1 MKFKYIAGFND
12 KASNYLFKNSPFE
25 KGKHIGC
32 KKSDGVLSVS
42 AEMYKKE
49 EICNKTVF
57 LFKYL
62 LKNGKYSY
70 EEIQCID
77 NGILFLQIR
86 KPNNNIIKWSKKEIT
101 NYQYE
106 YKINKLKALIGR
118 IERKIDELDSK
129 KHR

>member
-1 MKFKYIAGFND
+1 
-12 KASNYLFKNSPFE
+12 
-25 KGKHIGC
+25 
-32 KKSDGVLSVS
+32 
-42 AEMYKKE
+42 MYKKE

-118 IERKIDELDSK
+118 IKRKIDELDSK
-129 KHR
+129 KT